1 MKERNTNI
9 EILRLLCM
17 VAILGWHILVH
28 GYGLI
33 KTVINQVF
41 ASFSCKTIKL
51 ARVCC

>member
-17 VAILGWHILVH
+17 IAIFGWHILVH
-28 GYGLI
+28 DNESK